1 MIARKDPEKG
11 ITPRNVIRG
20 VNSQLRNEVGV
31 HWLRISI
38 SRKHLDAVR
47 KYCDCY
53 FGASIKDGYGL
64 WSYDS
69 RYSWQNKASINFDSD
84 FARSD
89 LVHGGKITLDVPGSA
104 LDRIEK
110 TDLNLFLLS
119 LRQFKPTATRID
131 IFFDDYSRFI
141 TPYQLSKIA
150 VKNHFSGFRQF
161 QNKQQF
167 KQNIKNGKAELL
179 HDEVDFGRRGQ
190 NGSGKYLRCYD
201 KYLETKG
208 EKNCVR
214 WEVEFTKER
223 AQIIFDK
230 LSLVTSIDA
239 FATLCG
245 SLVVGCITFVH
256 RCAEKNI
263 GRLCIYKFWENIKG
277 LLGTL
282 VIRVP
287 SHKTNLSGKYEW
299 VYRQVSPTLACL
311 RETFVTDSYYLSW
324 LFDVLAGGKDKMS
337 QAQVNVSNENKK
349 TLHYIDGEV
358 LRSKCGILC
367 GI

>member
-20 VNSQLRNEVGV
+20 VNSHLRNEVGV
-31 HWLRISI
+31 HWLRISV
-38 SRKHLDAVR
+38 SRKHLQSLRD
-47 KYCDCY
+47 YCNVY
-53 FGASIKDGYGL
+53 FGASTKDGYGL
-64 WSYDS
+64 WSYDT
-69 RYSWQNKASINFDSD
+69 RYSWPNKASLNFDADS
-84 FARSD
+84 ARSD
-89 LVHGGKITLDVPGSA
+89 MVHGGKITLDVPGSA

-110 TDLNLFLLS
+110 ADLSLFLLS

-131 IFFDDYSRFI
+131 VFFDDYSRLI
-141 TPYQLSKIA
+141 TPDQLSKIA
-150 VKNHFSGFRQF
+150 GKNHYSGFRHSQV
-161 QNKQQF
+161 KQSF
-167 KQNIKNGKAELL
+167 KQNIKKGKADLL

-190 NGSGKYLRCYD
+190 NGSGKYMRCYD
-201 KYLETKG
+201 KNLETDG

-223 AQIIFDK
+223 AQIIFDQI
-230 LSLVTSIDA
+230 SQITSIDA

-245 SLVVGCITFVH
+245 ALVAGCITFVH
-256 RCAEKNI
+256 RCSEKNI
-263 GRLCIYKFWENIKG
+263 ARLSVYKFWEKIKD

-311 RETFVTDSYYLSW
+311 RDTFVTDSYFLTW
-324 LFDVLAGGKDKMS
+324 LFDVLDGGKDNMS
-337 QAQVNVSNENKK
+337 QTQLNIAKEHKK

-358 LRSKCGILC
+358 LRSKRGILSSL
-367 GI
+367 